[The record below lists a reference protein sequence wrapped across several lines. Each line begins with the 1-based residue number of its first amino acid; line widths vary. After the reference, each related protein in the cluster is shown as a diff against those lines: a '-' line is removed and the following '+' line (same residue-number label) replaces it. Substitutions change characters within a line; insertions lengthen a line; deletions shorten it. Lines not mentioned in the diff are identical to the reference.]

1 MIKKFENFNEEENN
15 GNKNYMFFNNL
26 NTMKKMV
33 DEMLEMDESTID
45 SLLSEHDWASDHI
58 SVANENLEHVFNF
71 LSNQDSS
78 EIDNKLLGGPESSHT
93 IHDNNV
99 RSQQ

>member
-1 MIKKFENFNEEENN
+1 MIEKFENFNEGEENN
-15 GNKNYMFFNNL
+15 GNQNYMFFNNL

-45 SLLSEHDWASDHI
+45 SILSEHDWASDHI

-71 LSNQDSS
+71 LSSQDLDS
-78 EIDNKLLGGPESSHT
+78 EDKTLLGET
-93 IHDNNV
+93 E
-99 RSQQ
+99 